1 MSGRVKYRYR
11 QYFLS
16 CLSMYLIISSLSGLS
31 ATRFI
36 ETRPSEQTDYNQG
49 NDEGKDTAAAT
60 ILNAPNP
67 ITALLNVV
75 LNLFEYAMPASV
87 SSN

>member
-11 QYFLS
+11 QYLLS

-31 ATRFI
+31 ATCFI

-49 NDEGKDTAAAT
+49 IEEGKSTAAA
-60 ILNAPNP
+60 IMLNAPNP
-67 ITALLNVV
+67 TTTLLNVV
-75 LNLFEYAMPASV
+75 LNLLEYAMPASV
-87 SSN
+87 SLN